1 MRRPRIHLIRIP
13 ADMAERMEKMKYSKR
28 ELPGNFSDH

>member
-28 ELPGNFSDH
+28 ELPRNFSDH